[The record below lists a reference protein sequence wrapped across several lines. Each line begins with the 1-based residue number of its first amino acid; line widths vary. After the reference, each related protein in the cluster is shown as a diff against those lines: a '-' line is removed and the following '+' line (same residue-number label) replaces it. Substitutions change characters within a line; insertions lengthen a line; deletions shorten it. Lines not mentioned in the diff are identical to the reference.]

1 MSKNI
6 QILSEVAQKLEV
18 AYQGAKSKKVWYQ
31 KDGDVNSTLHL
42 YSVSIVMPNNAII
55 EIRINTTFIPY
66 GRCEYKI
73 EALLTKGSKT
83 QSSRIMVER
92 NDISVQTIVELL
104 RSKGMKKL

>member
-6 QILSEVAQKLEV
+6 QILSEVAQKIEV
-18 AYQGAKSKKVWYQ
+18 AYQNSKAKKAWYQ

-42 YSVSIVMPNNAII
+42 YSVTVVMPNSSII

-73 EALLTKGSKT
+73 EILLTKGSKT

-92 NDISVQTIVELL
+92 KDISVKTIVELL